1 MSAAFGSMLQLWLVA
16 LSSIFFLVD
25 PLGAIPTF
33 LAIAGNAQPRRQR
46 HLARRA
52 SLTCFVVLTTFAFL
66 GRYIFKALGFTLPAF
81 EIAGGIILLL
91 IGIETLQAK
100 RSSTQ
105 ETPGEAEEGAHKED
119 AGVIPLGIPMLA
131 GPGAISAVMV
141 LVGPAHTLKGMLP
154 VIVAI
159 VATCIAS
166 YLILAGAMR
175 VAKLLGQ
182 TGINILVRFM
192 GLLLTAI
199 AIQFM
204 INGLTHLGVL
214 RSL

>member
-1 MSAAFGSMLQLWLVA
+1 MTAAFGSMLQLWFVA

-33 LAIAGNAQPRRQR
+33 LAIAGNADLKRKRR
-46 HLARRA
+46 LARRA
-52 SLTCFVVLTTFAFL
+52 AITCFIVLTMFAFL

-105 ETPGEAEEGAHKED
+105 ETPGEAQEAASKED

-141 LVGPAHTLKGMLP
+141 LIGQSHSFSTMLP

-159 VATCIAS
+159 AVTCVAS

-175 VAKLLGQ
+175 VATLLGQ

-204 INGLTHLGVL
+204 LNGLIHLGIIKG
-214 RSL
+214 

>member
-1 MSAAFGSMLQLWLVA
+1 MFQLWFVA

-33 LAIAGNAQPRRQR
+33 LAIAGGAEPKRQR
-46 HLARRA
+46 RLALRA
-52 SLTCFVVLTTFAFL
+52 AITCFIVLTMFAFL
-66 GRYIFKALGFTLPAF
+66 GRYIFRALGFTLPAF

-91 IGIETLQAK
+91 IGIDTLQAK

-105 ETPGEAEEGAHKED
+105 ETPGEAAEAPHKED

-141 LVGPAHTLKGMLP
+141 LIGQSHTWHGYLP
-154 VIVAI
+154 VITAI
-159 VATCIAS
+159 AVTCVAS

-175 VAKLLGQ
+175 VATMLGQ

-204 INGLTHLGVL
+204 LNGLVHLGL
-214 RSL
+214 LKTSG

>member
-1 MSAAFGSMLQLWLVA
+1 MLQLWLVA

-25 PLGAIPTF
+25 PVGAIPTF
-33 LAIAGNAQPRRQR
+33 LAIAGDAQPQRQK
-46 HLARRA
+46 HLAKRGA
-52 SLTCFVVLTTFAFL
+52 ITCFIVLTSFAFL

-81 EIAGGIILLL
+81 EIAGGILLLL
-91 IGIETLQAK
+91 IGLDTLQAR

-105 ETPGEAEEGAHKED
+105 ETPGEAAEGQHRED

-141 LVGPAHTLKGMLP
+141 LIGQSHGPKGMLP

-159 VATCIAS
+159 AVTCVAS
-166 YLILAGAMR
+166 YFILAGAVR
-175 VAKLLGQ
+175 LAKFLGQ
-182 TGINILVRFM
+182 TGINIVVRFM

-204 INGLTHLGVL
+204 INGLIHLGIL
-214 RSL
+214 KTSG